1 MQMLSPPPFRA
12 RVAVVIPAFN
22 EETSLPLVLRAIP
35 RDRVDKVVVVDNGS
49 TDNTSAVARALGSTV
64 IVEVR
69 RGYGAACQAGLN
81 HLRGD
86 PPEIV
91 VFLDADFSDH
101 PEEMP
106 DLLAPILEDGCDL
119 VVGSRLRGRAEPGAL
134 LLQARWGNRLATYL
148 LRWLYG
154 TRSTDLGPFRAARY
168 ERLMELGMSD
178 PDFGWTVE
186 MQAKAALAGWKTA
199 EVPVSYRRRIGV
211 SKITGTLLGSVR
223 AGVKILYT
231 LFRIRFL
238 DR

>member
-1 MQMLSPPPFRA
+1 MQRFSPPSSRV

-22 EETSLPLVLRAIP
+22 EETSLPLVLRSIP
-35 RDRVDKVVVVDNGS
+35 GDRVDQVVVVDNGS
-49 TDNTSAVARALGSTV
+49 TDNTSSVALAHGSTV
-64 IVEVR
+64 IVEER

-81 HLRGD
+81 YLRGD

-119 VVGSRLRGRAEPGAL
+119 VVGTRLKGRAEPGAL
-134 LLQARWGNRLATYL
+134 LPQARFGNWLATLL
-148 LRWLYG
+148 LRRLYG
-154 TRSTDLGPFRAARY
+154 VPYTDLGPFRAARY
-168 ERLMELGMSD
+168 RRLMELGMRD

-186 MQAKAALAGWKTA
+186 MQARAALAGWKTA

-211 SKITGTLLGSVR
+211 SKITGTLSGSLR
-223 AGVKILYT
+223 AGLKILYT

-238 DR
+238 AG